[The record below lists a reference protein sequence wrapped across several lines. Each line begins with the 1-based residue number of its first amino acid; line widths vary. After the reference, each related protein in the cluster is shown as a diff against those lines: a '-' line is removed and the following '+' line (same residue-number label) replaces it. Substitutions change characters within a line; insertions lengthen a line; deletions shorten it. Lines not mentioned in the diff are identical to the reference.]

1 MLYDHGVIFSRNRI
15 FIRAG
20 ERTQSVGAVKG
31 MAIAVSLPL
40 YVRHIIAMS
49 LYIYILYTTIHQ
61 NSFERCA
68 VIKQFLHNTHRPT
81 YFSHSIY
88 V

>member
-1 MLYDHGVIFSRNRI
+1 MPVTPPPHAFMLYDHGVIFSRNRI

-49 LYIYILYTTIHQ
+49 LYIYIVYDYT
-61 NSFERCA
+61 SEL
-68 VIKQFLHNTHRPT
+68 V
-81 YFSHSIY
+81 
-88 V
+88 